1 MKKSFTILCLL
12 LSTSFFIFGQSK
24 PKTEPFIIQ
33 GQILESPEM
42 NLVIQYNNLNADGLC
57 DTLKLDESGKFYL
70 KTLKVNTPQIVKLV
84 GIKNQIRGIYI
95 APGYNLT
102 FTANWKDYS
111 SLDKTKKITGI
122 GAESN
127 RYRIVVDSISNAK
140 SDTTIE
146 VHLNEND
153 FLKRTKKSQIFSDSL
168 NHAIFDR
175 KPIQDKYLQYMG
187 SLTRLNRKFSKL
199 DQIIQFTEYHKYN
212 HKKSIDFVRNNF
224 DNDILNNIYRDDYLK
239 SDNYKYFMSTTY
251 PFYLL
256 RLDQKTDST
265 IQYDLGKQLEK
276 INKVFTGKIKDYAL
290 NFLMSEEIPYCSSL
304 EKLNGLKEQFKP
316 YISNLKTQ
324 QYKKD
329 LNANFSERTE
339 EFMRMQ
345 VGNPVPKFVLES
357 NLGKTI
363 NIEDFKGKV
372 VYLDLWVS
380 WCVPCRK
387 QTPFFKIL
395 YDKFRTNNQVA
406 FISIA
411 VLDVFKN
418 WKKALEV
425 DKPDWLQLIDK
436 DEFVSKSYGA
446 DHIPKFIL
454 IDKKGNIVNSNA
466 PWPSSGVEIEEL
478 INQEIAKYK

>member
-1 MKKSFTILCLL
+1 MKKLHTVLFIL
-12 LSTSFFIFGQSK
+12 LSTTISLFGQTK

-33 GQILESPEM
+33 GQILESPE
-42 NLVIQYNNLNADGLC
+42 NYLVIQYNNLNADGLC

-70 KTLKVNTPQIVKLV
+70 KTLKVKTPQIVKLV

-102 FTANWKDYS
+102 LTANWKDYS
-111 SLDKTKKITGI
+111 TLCKTEKITGI

-127 RYRIVVDSISNAK
+127 RYRIVVDSIWVAK
-140 SDTTIE
+140 PDTTIE
-146 VHLNEND
+146 VYINEND
-153 FLKRTKKSQIFSDSL
+153 FLKRTQKSQKFSDSL

-224 DNDILNNIYRDDYLK
+224 ENDILNNIYRDEYLK

-251 PFYLL
+251 PFYLV
-256 RLDQKTDST
+256 RLDLKTDST

-276 INKVFTGKIKDYAL
+276 INKVYTGKIKDYAL
-290 NFLMSEEIPYCSSL
+290 NFLMGDEIPYCRSL
-304 EKLNGLKEQFKP
+304 ENLNGLKVQFKP
-316 YISNLKTQ
+316 YISNLTNL
-324 QYKKD
+324 QYKRE
-329 LNANFSERTE
+329 LNAKFSERSE
-339 EFMRMQ
+339 EFVRMQ
-345 VGNPVPKFVLES
+345 VGNPAPKFVLES
-357 NLGKTI
+357 NLGKTFS
-363 NIEDFKGKV
+363 IEDFKGKV
-372 VYLDLWVS
+372 VYLDLWAS

-418 WKKALEV
+418 WKKALET
-425 DKPDWLQLIDK
+425 DKPDWIQLIDK
-436 DEFVSKSYGA
+436 DEIVSKSYGA

-454 IDKKGNIVNSNA
+454 IDKKGNIVNFNA

-478 INQEIAKYK
+478 INNEIAK